1 MLASIMT
8 VTMALVPTV
17 QASDITV
24 KVNGEEIH
32 PEMAPVI
39 VEERTLVPL
48 RAVSEALGCDVSWD
62 ADTKGIT
69 LCDGSNLYFTWID
82 KDHAFKTSATAL
94 EDTTVMD
101 VPPTIMNDYTMVPLR
116 AISEMFGATVNWDG
130 GTSTV
135 TIDYTKKNVEEGLAK
150 KFETYEKVLN
160 QKYDA
165 YKNYN
170 RVRYFLSEFFNYSD
184 FIFFTQN
191 KNHSLLYDTIPYG
204 SDLIQRTIY
213 AKSYLI
219 TIVLMI

>member
-48 RAVSEALGCDVSWD
+48 RAVSEALGCDVAWD

-101 VPPTIMNDYTMVPLR
+101 SFCNTC
-116 AISEMFGATVNWDG
+116 
-130 GTSTV
+130 
-135 TIDYTKKNVEEGLAK
+135 
-150 KFETYEKVLN
+150 
-160 QKYDA
+160 
-165 YKNYN
+165 
-170 RVRYFLSEFFNYSD
+170 
-184 FIFFTQN
+184 
-191 KNHSLLYDTIPYG
+191 YG
-204 SDLIQRTIY
+204 
-213 AKSYLI
+213 
-219 TIVLMI
+219 

>member
-1 MLASIMT
+1 
-8 VTMALVPTV
+8 MALVPTV

-94 EDTTVMD
+94 EDTTVMGCAA
-101 VPPTIMNDYTMVPLR
+101 DYNERLY
-116 AISEMFGATVNWDG
+116 N
-130 GTSTV
+130 GT
-135 TIDYTKKNVEEGLAK
+135 
-150 KFETYEKVLN
+150 
-160 QKYDA
+160 
-165 YKNYN
+165 
-170 RVRYFLSEFFNYSD
+170 
-184 FIFFTQN
+184 
-191 KNHSLLYDTIPYG
+191 
-204 SDLIQRTIY
+204 
-213 AKSYLI
+213 AKSNI
-219 TIVLMI
+219 GNVRRNG